1 MTRTC
6 RICGDA
12 NGRYWIET
20 PVEKYAEKTFNQLLL
35 ELTKIELTMVQA
47 EKLPHWLCSSC
58 SQKLESAY
66 DFVLQAKQ
74 THKLWLQQLED
85 TGQIMSSGG
94 ALECL
99 RETPIHLFEIEG
111 VTIKTEA
118 LESAVADVGNSSSDP
133 LVRTRI
139 KKRTVFHFSDTE
151 DDQDD
156 VPLRHRRTAS
166 QANSLSVKLHKC
178 NLCGKSFRYITN
190 LYRHK
195 KRDHGYPGH
204 SQGESSESYQNTQKS
219 AVAAQETSN
228 LEQNEDNDE
237 DDDNDNYYKCDQCD
251 KTYKHIM
258 VLIKHKQNVHETNQL
273 PIQSGPK
280 RRNRRDVGEAASP
293 ASSGK
298 SIQRTRISTDT
309 LVHSLIKAVQL
320 SDEDGNS
327 GTDNYYKCD
336 QCHKSY
342 KYIVSLIKHKHK
354 DHSEAD
360 KNWDDEDNQ
369 PLASTSARASA
380 ASGSGSPTKA
390 SRINRRVQGFDLHRC
405 EPNGAKEIQCMICL
419 RKFTKLRELRDH
431 LRSHP
436 TDFNFQ
442 AHGEPIERIAEGFF
456 KTAVESTVEGLK
468 SRILHDLRMGA
479 FGRFYS
485 ITNEARYEMSL
496 DSSDTDSDGDAD
508 VVLRRSYACE
518 LCDSPEARWP
528 RKYQL
533 HEHHRQQHTWEEAP
547 HVCQRC
553 DSRFLSLQLLEHHT
567 LQLCQNTLKRYMCDK
582 CPQRFFWRKNLR
594 AHLVEHKSKQ
604 DNYPCDQCQR
614 SFQDKS
620 AVTKHKLMMH
630 REETNQLIPCRWCS
644 RTFYRPALLHKH
656 VERHGFTGEDLPLA
670 ETLLA
675 DAAKPSGPKTVQ
687 CKICDLQFVSVA
699 DLRRHNA
706 MLGHSER
713 ITDYMI
719 STEAGFELLLEDTD
733 DSEDDTTGGR
743 SYSCDLCQMTF
754 RRRRE
759 MSEHQYSLHAFDKLP
774 YGCEHCIYKTV
785 DKLMLEHHLRTQ
797 CLNNE
802 KPFSCSRCRYKFMW
816 KENLEQHYAIQHS
829 KQPPTQ
835 EQSSMP
841 LRRRRR
847 FRYQCPQCW
856 RSFVVQPSLDK
867 HIRDMHVAKRNPGK
881 KYLCSLCGLESLTPN
896 KLNIHMRRHNG
907 EKPFK
912 CDLCDMRFTVHYELK
927 VHRRKH
933 TGERPYQCTFCDK
946 HFARPDKLRRHVY
959 MHSARR

>member
-1 MTRTC
+1 
-6 RICGDA
+6 
-12 NGRYWIET
+12 
-20 PVEKYAEKTFNQLLL
+20 
-35 ELTKIELTMVQA
+35 MVQA

-66 DFVLQAKQ
+66 EFVLLAKQ
-74 THKLWLQQLED
+74 THKQWLQKLQD
-85 TGQIMSSGG
+85 TGEIMGTGS
-94 ALECL
+94 LECL

-118 LESAVADVGNSSSDP
+118 LESTAADNGKTSCDP

-139 KKRTVFHFSDTE
+139 KKRTIFHFSDTE

-156 VPLRHRRTAS
+156 VPLRQRRARS
-166 QANSLSVKLHKC
+166 QAKRSSAKQHKC
-178 NLCGKSFRYITN
+178 NLCGKSYIYITN

-204 SQGESSESYQNTQKS
+204 SKSESSESAHDNKQKS
-219 AVAAQETSN
+219 AVAPQDSSN
-228 LEQNEDNDE
+228 LEKNEDDNDE
-237 DDDNDNYYKCDQCD
+237 DDDNYYKCDQCD
-251 KTYKHIM
+251 KSYKYIM
-258 VLIKHKQNVHETNQL
+258 MLVKHKQNAHEANQYQL
-273 PIQSGPK
+273 PIKSVTK
-280 RRNRRDVGEAASP
+280 RKNRRDVGEAASP

-298 SIQRTRISTDT
+298 STQRSRISNDS
-309 LVHSLIKAVQL
+309 LVHSLIKSVEL
-320 SDEDGNS
+320 SDEDANS
-327 GTDNYYKCD
+327 GNDNYYKCD

-342 KYIVSLIKHKHK
+342 KYIINLIKHKHK
-354 DHSEAD
+354 EHTEAD
-360 KNWDDEDNQ
+360 NNSDAEDNPQ
-369 PLASTSARASA
+369 LASTSACAAPYASASA
-380 ASGSGSPTKA
+380 AAGSSAKA
-390 SRINRRVQGFDLHRC
+390 SRINRRVQGFDPHRC

-419 RKFTKLRELRDH
+419 RKFTKLRELREH
-431 LRSHP
+431 LRAHP

-442 AHGEPIERIAEGFF
+442 EHGEPIERIAEGFF

-468 SRILHDLRMGA
+468 DRILRNLKMGV

-485 ITNEARYEMSL
+485 ITNEARYEMNL

-518 LCDSPEARWP
+518 LCDAPEARWP

-553 DSRFLSLQLLEHHT
+553 DARFLSLQLLEHHT
-567 LQLCQNTLKRYMCDK
+567 LQLCHNTLKRFMCDK
-582 CPQRFFWRKNLR
+582 CPQRFFWRRNLR

-614 SFQDKS
+614 SFQHKS

-630 REETNQLIPCRWCS
+630 RDEKNQLIPCRWCS
-644 RTFYRPALLHKH
+644 RTFYRSGLLYKH
-656 VERHGFTGEDLPLA
+656 VERHGFTGDDMPLA

-687 CKICDLQFVSVA
+687 CKLCDLQFVSVA

-706 MLGHSER
+706 MLGHSDR

-719 STEAGFELLLEDTD
+719 STETGFELLLEDTD
-733 DSEDDTTGGR
+733 DSDDDTTGGR

-759 MSEHQYSLHAFDKLP
+759 MSEHQYSLHTFDKLP

-797 CLNNE
+797 CLNTT

-816 KENLEQHYAIQHS
+816 KENLDQHFATQHS
-829 KQPPTQ
+829 KQPPAQ

-856 RSFVVQPSLDK
+856 RSFVVQASLDK
-867 HIRDMHVAKRNPGK
+867 HIRDMHVAKKNPRK
-881 KYLCSLCGLESLTPN
+881 KYLCSLCGLEALTPN